1 MPCAA
6 PAATT
11 ANTRSFEDSVWEFEC
26 NSIDDLRDDDVDDD
40 DDVNTDFFGMITTV
54 TSFERRHVF
63 TQI

>member
-1 MPCAA
+1 M
-6 PAATT
+6 
-11 ANTRSFEDSVWEFEC
+11 WEFEC